1 MHPNPV
7 FRSET
12 AERNLAFARARGF
25 GQLTVCGADGPL
37 AAHVPFRLDVD
48 GASAELHLMRSSPVA
63 RALAQPRPA
72 LLAVSG
78 PDGYVS
84 PDWYGLADQVPTW
97 NYVAAHLRGRL
108 EALPASALRSVLDR
122 LSDAMEARLPKAPW
136 TSAKMSPGVM
146 ERMMRSLVACRLT
159 IETVEGTWKLGQ
171 NKPGPARE
179 GAAAGIAG
187 AGVPGQERAE
197 LVRLMREA

>member
-7 FRSET
+7 FRGET

-37 AAHVPFRLDVD
+37 AAHVPFRLDAD

-97 NYVAAHLRGRL
+97 NYVAVHLRGRL

-122 LSDAMEARLPKAPW
+122 LSDTMEARLPKAPW
-136 TSAKMSPGVM
+136 TSAKMAPGVM